1 MDIITT
7 SSTQEILRHN
17 KYLMRYFYKLLLK
30 QEVDKKSMIDIIN
43 CSMLESLFIYDGEE
57 TNMGIS
63 ESTRL

>member
-1 MDIITT
+1 MIIG
-7 SSTQEILRHN
+7 
-17 KYLMRYFYKLLLK
+17 
-30 QEVDKKSMIDIIN
+30 IN